1 LGTYGGCDGFGLGPI
16 GFVFQGKWIR
26 TIIIIFPCQ
35 VLQGLLVGLG
45 YKEGQQNA
53 QSIEGSQDEEGI
65 AQADTLRVTNRRVF
79 CGVSGVNETESA
91 GDGTQFARGSR
102 NPVESGPEPG
112 RVNLR
117 RHNESSGIGSEIGEE
132 ESETVDDEETNV
144 VVIYPVVV
152 RDGKREHENRHE
164 EKPLDL
170 DDPSTQD
177 VDQCDG
183 NVVAWNC
190 ATKRN
195 ERLCSRDFE
204 HLLQSTQ
211 GGVWREP
218 ADFWIDY
225 WLEEILAVVT
235 HIDDEPTTTST

>member
-1 LGTYGGCDGFGLGPI
+1 MGTYGGCDGFGLGPI

-45 YKEGQQNA
+45 YTEGQQNA
-53 QSIEGSQDEEGI
+53 QSIEGSHDEEGI
-65 AQADTLRVTNRRVF
+65 AQADTRRVTNRRVMRGF
-79 CGVSGVNETESA
+79 RDVKETKST

-117 RHNESSGIGSEIGEE
+117 RHNEGSGIGSEIGEE
-132 ESETVDDEETNV
+132 ESESVDDEETRV
-144 VVIYPVVV
+144 VVIFPVVV

-164 EKPLDL
+164 EKPLEL

-177 VDQCDG
+177 VHECDG
-183 NVVAWNC
+183 KVVAWNC

-211 GGVWREP
+211 GGVCREP
-218 ADFWIDY
+218 ADGCIDC
-225 WLEEILAVVT
+225 
-235 HIDDEPTTTST
+235 